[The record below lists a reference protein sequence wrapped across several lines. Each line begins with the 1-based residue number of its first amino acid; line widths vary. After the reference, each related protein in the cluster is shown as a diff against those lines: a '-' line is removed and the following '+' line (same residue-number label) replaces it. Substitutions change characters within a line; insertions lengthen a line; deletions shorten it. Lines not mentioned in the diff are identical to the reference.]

1 MSTLKVDGIRSN
13 SASSDAITLAGDGT
27 CTANI
32 TNNLSNRNLII
43 NGAAQINQRGN
54 KTGVGQGN
62 TYTLDR
68 WEFFG
73 QSTSAEYTITQSTD
87 APNGFGNSLKLDC
100 TTVDSS
106 LDANTENT
114 LFTKLEGQDLQ
125 SIAKGT
131 SAAKKLTLSFYV
143 KTNKTGTYCVHL
155 KDGDNNRD
163 VSGSYTVS
171 DTNWNRYT
179 ISFPADTTGAFDN
192 DNNKSLDVKWFLCC
206 GSNRNTGSLN
216 TAWRSNV
223 NSGSAP
229 GQVNLAD
236 STDNEWSI
244 TGVQLE
250 VDHTGS
256 GVASDFEHRSV
267 GQELQLCKRYYQKWC
282 EGNSKYV
289 GNGLVSGATEV
300 HAGISLPVSMRGTVA
315 IDHTNGNDY
324 WRIAGSMGGDKYID
338 GAWIIDN
345 QQPNV
350 FNIYATPDTN
360 LSSYVG
366 DAGYVQGK
374 NASSYMAFESEL

>member
-1 MSTLKVDGIRSN
+1 MSEIKVN
-13 SASSDAITLAGDGT
+13 SIKGVAASTAALTINNTDGT

-32 TNNLSNRNLII
+32 TNNLSNRNIII

-54 KTGVGQGN
+54 QTGVGQGN

-73 QSTSAEYTITQSTD
+73 QSTSAQYTITQSTD

-114 LFTKLEGQDLQ
+114 LFTKFEGQDLQ

-155 KDGDNNRD
+155 KDADNNRD

-216 TAWRSNV
+216 TVWRSNV
-223 NSGSAP
+223 NTGSAT

-236 STDNEWSI
+236 STSNEWSI

-256 GVASDFEHRSV
+256 GVATDFEHRSFA
-267 GQELQLCKRYYQKWC
+267 QELQLCRRYFQII
-282 EGNSKYV
+282 GPA
-289 GNGLVSGATEV
+289 SGEAQHGTNIQGALRAT
-300 HAGISLPVSMRGTVA
+300 PFMRA
-315 IDHTNGNDY
+315 NPS
-324 WRIAGSMGGDKYID
+324 IA
-338 GAWIIDN
+338 IIDN
-345 QQPNV
+345 SSNCGKSGAAPESITSV
-350 FNIYATPDTN
+350 GTIYVEGETTGMGGWVEMGGSGFDTHRF
-360 LSSYVG
+360 YHIYG
-366 DAGYVQGK
+366 GK
-374 NASSYMAFESEL
+374 FSFSAEL